1 MSREDQLRE
10 VYTQTWQELSQA
22 LRQLQQLTGAQDRD
36 YPKIEA
42 ALAVVQTART
52 KHNDARDRLAGDLT
66 LEQSQPS
73 EMTVQVRYASSS
85 VSSMEAPAKTKPSL
99 MTRA

>member
-1 MSREDQLRE
+1 LRE

-22 LRQLQQLTGAQDRD
+22 LTQLQQLNAAQDRD

-42 ALAVVQTART
+42 ALAEVQTARA
-52 KHNDARDRLAGDLT
+52 KHNEARDRLADALNVA
-66 LEQSQPS
+66 QSPGS
-73 EMTVQVRYASSS
+73 EITVQVRYASSS

-99 MTRA
+99 ITRA

>member
-1 MSREDQLRE
+1 LRE
-10 VYTQTWQELSQA
+10 VYTQTWRELSQA
-22 LRQLQQLTGAQDRD
+22 LTQLQQLAAAQDRD

-42 ALAVVQTART
+42 ALAVVQTARA
-52 KHNDARDRLAGDLT
+52 KHNEARDRLAGALIV
-66 LEQSQPS
+66 EQNRPS
-73 EMTVQVRYASSS
+73 EVTVQVRYASSS